1 MTKRLGKTAKFDLV
15 SLIKIEK
22 KNLSNYY
29 YLIRVELKKCGF
41 EFGTLFF

>member
-29 YLIRVELKKCGF
+29 YVVMSILMIITVML
-41 EFGTLFF
+41 